1 MIKKRLYNKYKQL
14 LQRKHSIELRQYKV
28 EQHLKDNPTDYTSV
42 ICNERLK
49 SDVSYVDYLIEEV
62 VRRLEVVG

>member
-1 MIKKRLYNKYKQL
+1 MIKKRLYNRYKQL
-14 LQRKHSIELRQYKV
+14 LQRKHSVELRQYNV
-28 EQHLKDNPTDYTSV
+28 EKHLEDNPTDYVAV

-49 SDVSYVDYLIEEV
+49 SDIAYIEYLIEEV

>member
-28 EQHLKDNPTDYTSV
+28 EKHLKDNPTDYTSV

-49 SDVSYVDYLIEEV
+49 SDIAYTEYLMEEII
-62 VRRLEVVG
+62 RRLEVVG